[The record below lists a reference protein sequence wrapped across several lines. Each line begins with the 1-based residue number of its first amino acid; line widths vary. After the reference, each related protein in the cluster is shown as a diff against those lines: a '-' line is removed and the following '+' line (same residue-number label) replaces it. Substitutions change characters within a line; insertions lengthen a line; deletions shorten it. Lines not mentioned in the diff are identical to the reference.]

1 MKRPR
6 GSSPGPGVSAHPKQY
21 PAQGEQIE
29 PTGLKPQRQQ
39 RTSSSSPSTDVI
51 SMSHKTKRRT
61 SSTISA
67 FAQDNFWSTIA
78 AYSSELAHVAGP
90 LLEAIGHT
98 AKAIE
103 RAERP
108 TRALEAAW
116 EELEE

>member
-1 MKRPR
+1 
-6 GSSPGPGVSAHPKQY
+6 
-21 PAQGEQIE
+21 
-29 PTGLKPQRQQ
+29 
-39 RTSSSSPSTDVI
+39 
-51 SMSHKTKRRT
+51 MSHKPKHRT

-67 FAQDNFWSTIA
+67 SVQDTFWSTVA
-78 AYSSELAHVAGP
+78 AYCSELAHVAGP
-90 LLEAIGHT
+90 LLEAISQT